1 MKIFT
6 FALRRSGST
15 AFWKIFD
22 SNPGYLAYDEP
33 FNPMLS
39 QLPKEHPKHTWEN
52 YIKIYNQ
59 SPHQFQKVF
68 APIQKHEELSEEL
81 SASNE
86 AYFKYLVQSK
96 DNWFVDIT
104 RCHLKVKRL
113 SEIFCDA
120 RAIHLYRRPIG
131 FVTSHMIP
139 SYGGWKAKRD
149 KVLSKYFFWKKRIGF
164 NTWSIEKIYRN
175 WFYNVVKYLPLL
187 GFRDSVLE
195 VKTAHEKLLFYWLF
209 HYRFME
215 AYGKLTF
222 EDRFFTLCFDELCH
236 NPKSKMKALIEYLG
250 DEPADFETS
259 HLKPAKPGYQ
269 AGNKRWE
276 ISMKKTGFT
285 NEEIKLWNR
294 P

>member
-1 MKIFT
+1 MKIIT

-22 SNPGYLAYDEP
+22 SNPGYFAYDEP
-33 FNPMLS
+33 FNPLLD

-52 YIKIYNQ
+52 FIRIYNH

-68 APIQKHEELSEEL
+68 STIQKHEELSEEL

-86 AYFKYLVQSK
+86 AYFKYLVQGK

-113 SEIFCDA
+113 SEIFYDA
-120 RAIHLYRRPIG
+120 RAIHLYRKPIG
-131 FVTSHMIP
+131 FVTSHMMP

-149 KVLSKYFFWKKRIGF
+149 KVLSKYFFWKKRFGF
-164 NTWSIEKIYRN
+164 NAWSIEKIYQN
-175 WFYNVVKYLPLL
+175 WFFNVAKQLPLL
-187 GFRDSVLE
+187 GLRQSSLK

-215 AYGKLTF
+215 TYGKLAF
-222 EDRFFTLCFDELCH
+222 EDRFHTLCFDELCH
-236 NPKSKMKALIEYLG
+236 NPKSKMKSLIEDLG
-250 DEPADFETS
+250 DDPAAFETS
-259 HLKPAKPGYQ
+259 HLKPAKSGYQ
-269 AGNKRWE
+269 AGNIRWE

-285 NEEIKLWNR
+285 DAEIKRWNQ